1 MGFYGCIP
9 RFIKK
14 HAGWILTALGL
25 GGMTGTVIL
34 TAKAAPTVERELQN
48 ELAWKIHHKVGS
60 MMEEDMRNGVNLDY
74 LMSELDDE
82 SDDQMAKYYDQA
94 ETDTKLTFG
103 EKFEIAA
110 PHYLPAFL
118 TGLATAACFV
128 GAQIINGRQQAALIA
143 AYGLLAQ
150 EFGQYREAIKTEYGE
165 EADQKAMAVAQMETA
180 KLKAELLKLKQENGP
195 FLYTI
200 ATLPG
205 VIFESAPLHIERAL
219 HHFDRNLMLAGG
231 AYESELYDMIGLPE
245 SVWNNHATE
254 YGWETYENEVTYGV
268 NIGHFKVEQIGMK
281 NDQPLY
287 LIDFWIPPYKMG
299 LDYGLHDSS
308 CDHQDTD
315 YRPDYATNAA
325 LQGWLNEIVQIDDAD
340 PQVVEPW

>member
-34 TAKAAPTVERELQN
+34 TAKVAPKVEQELQN

-94 ETDTKLTFG
+94 EADTKLTFG

-128 GAQIINGRQQAALIA
+128 GAQIVGGKQQAALIA
-143 AYGLLAQ
+143 GYGLLAQ
-150 EFGQYREAIKTEYGE
+150 EFGQYREVIKTEYGE
-165 EADQKAMAVAQMETA
+165 DVDKKALAIAQMERA
-180 KLKAELLKLKQENGP
+180 RLEAELIKMRQEHGP

-205 VIFESAPLHIERAL
+205 VIFESTPKRMTEVFYHCN
-219 HHFDRNLMLAGG
+219 RNLMQGG
-231 AYESELYDMIGLPE
+231 DVSEAILYEMIGLPKE
-245 SVWNNHATE
+245 VWNWNALD
-254 YGWETYENEVTYGV
+254 YGWDEYENEITWGSS
-268 NIGHFKVEQIGMK
+268 IGHFKVELIGEK
-281 NDQPLY
+281 NGMPLY
-287 LIDFWIPPYKMG
+287 LIDFWIPPYKLG
-299 LDYGLHDSS
+299 LDYGNGDSS
-308 CDHQDTD
+308 CDNHDQD
-315 YRPDYATNAA
+315 YNPDAA
-325 LQGWLNEIVQIDDAD
+325 KNWAMIAGANQITKVDE
-340 PQVVEPW
+340 PELYIQEPW

>member
-34 TAKAAPTVERELQN
+34 TAKAAPKVADEISAEITQRWYN
-48 ELAWKIHHKVGS
+48 ETAKGENTEII
-60 MMEEDMRNGVNLDY
+60 Y
-74 LMSELDDE
+74 CDDE
-82 SDDQMAKYYDQA
+82 QISYHPLP
-94 ETDTKLTFG
+94 ELTFG

-150 EFGQYREAIKTEYGE
+150 EFGQYREVIKTEYGE

-180 KLKAELLKLKQENGP
+180 KLKAELLRLKQESGP

-205 VIFESAPLHIERAL
+205 IIFESSPLHIERAL

-299 LDYGLHDSS
+299 LDYGSHDSS
-308 CDHQDTD
+308 CDHQDPD
-315 YRPDYATNAA
+315 YRPDYAMNAA
-325 LQGWLNEIVQIDDAD
+325 IQGWLNEIVQIDDAD
-340 PQVVEPW
+340 PTVVEPW